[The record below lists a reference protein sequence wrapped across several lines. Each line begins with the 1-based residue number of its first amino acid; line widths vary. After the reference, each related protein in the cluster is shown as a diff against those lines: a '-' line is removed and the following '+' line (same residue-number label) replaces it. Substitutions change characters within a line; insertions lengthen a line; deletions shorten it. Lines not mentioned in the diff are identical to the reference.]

1 MKKVIL
7 AVAIFATLGLTNV
20 FGQNEMTKMQN
31 STISMTSFGVR
42 GNCGMCKKTIEKAAY
57 SVVGVSKAD
66 WDKDKKM
73 IMVSF
78 DNSKTNEMAV
88 QKAIASSGYDTAKV
102 SSRCKKTRLVP
113 SHHRNN
119 DCHRRYFSWPSS
131 TSLVRRKTS
140 GRSRTTFCRLFNS

>member
-1 MKKVIL
+1 MKKVIY
-7 AVAIFATLGLTNV
+7 AVVIFATIGLTNV
-20 FGQNEMTKMQN
+20 FGQNEMTNMKN

-57 SVVGVSKAD
+57 SVDGVSKAD

-102 SSRCKKTRLVP
+102 EGDLKAYDNLPGCCQYDHTMEINKGEAKKSDTKAE
-113 SHHRNN
+113 HKH
-119 DCHRRYFSWPSS
+119 
-131 TSLVRRKTS
+131 
-140 GRSRTTFCRLFNS
+140 

>member
-1 MKKVIL
+1 MKKVIY
-7 AVAIFATLGLTNV
+7 AVVIFATIGLTNV
-20 FGQNEMTKMQN
+20 FGQNEMTNMKN

-57 SVVGVSKAD
+57 SVDGVSKAD

-102 SSRCKKTRLVP
+102 EGDLKAYDNLPGCCQYDHTMEINQGEAKKSDTKEE
-113 SHHRNN
+113 HKH
-119 DCHRRYFSWPSS
+119 
-131 TSLVRRKTS
+131 
-140 GRSRTTFCRLFNS
+140 

>member
-1 MKKVIL
+1 MKKVIY
-7 AVAIFATLGLTNV
+7 AVVIFATIGLTNV
-20 FGQNEMTKMQN
+20 FGQNEMTNMKN

-57 SVVGVSKAD
+57 SVDGVSKAD

-102 SSRCKKTRLVP
+102 EGDLKAYDNLPGCCQYDHTMEINKGEAKKSDTKEE
-113 SHHRNN
+113 HKH
-119 DCHRRYFSWPSS
+119 
-131 TSLVRRKTS
+131 
-140 GRSRTTFCRLFNS
+140 

>member
-1 MKKVIL
+1 MKKVIY
-7 AVAIFATLGLTNV
+7 AVVIFATIGLTNV
-20 FGQNEMTKMQN
+20 FGQNEMTNMKN

-57 SVVGVSKAD
+57 SVDGVSKAD

-73 IMVSF
+73 IMSSF

-102 SSRCKKTRLVP
+102 EGDLKAYDNLPGCCQYDHTMEINKGEAKKSDTKEE
-113 SHHRNN
+113 HKH
-119 DCHRRYFSWPSS
+119 
-131 TSLVRRKTS
+131 
-140 GRSRTTFCRLFNS
+140 